1 MGYFNE
7 LPNLQILNR
16 TKNKVSNDETL
27 IIKNFFKRAK
37 LREDIG
43 SISSAFEVYMIN
55 GDERPEQIAE
65 KYYGD
70 PELDW
75 TILLANNIT
84 NINNEWPLT

>member
-43 SISSAFEVYMIN
+43 SIASAFEI
-55 GDERPEQIAE
+55 I
-65 KYYGD
+65 
-70 PELDW
+70 
-75 TILLANNIT
+75 
-84 NINNEWPLT
+84 